1 MKHSNQNSDRAPR
14 RSTSCSRHS
23 RRTNW
28 PPSTTSPLDTIQA
41 ISTLFATTAT
51 LHSAVAHAA
60 EIAIKTEKP
69 QIVEQT
75 TRLLELMARD
85 RHTLPSPRQVDS

>member
-1 MKHSNQNSDRAPR
+1 MRAEIP
-14 RSTSCSRHS
+14 H
-23 RRTNW
+23 
-28 PPSTTSPLDTIQA
+28 PPQVVQGLFEKRFSPIETIQA

-60 EIAIKTEKP
+60 EIAIKTEEP